1 MFLRSFLRPQ
11 TYVPF
16 LGFVLLILAPVL
28 VKSPFFLH
36 IMIIAILYAAL
47 GSAWNIIGGYGGQLS
62 LGHTVFFGIGA
73 YTSTLLYLKFGLS
86 PWLGMLLGALLS
98 MIVAAI
104 VGYPSFR
111 LRGPFF
117 VLSTI
122 AFAEVMHITAIN
134 WRDVTGG
141 SVGIGLQ
148 FEPAF
153 KNFIFSSKVPY
164 AYIAIGLL
172 VLILAVVIRMEK
184 SRMGYYL
191 SALREN
197 EDGAK
202 VLGINTAR
210 YKLLALMISAFF
222 TSLGGTLYAQY
233 ILFIDPYDILNLS
246 LSINIALV
254 TIIGGMGTAIGPLI
268 GSFFMIPLGEFLRGA
283 LGGAFRGIHLIIYG
297 TILILVVIYM
307 PQGVVEGIRKKYRV
321 LVSKLPG
328 FRLQETAPPKV
339 TNGSPILQTAKPLSS
354 NEPPAPFLLEVQN
367 LTKHFGGLAAVSQ
380 VDFQL
385 RQGEILGLIGPNG
398 AGKTTLFNL
407 ISGFYAPD
415 EGHILYK
422 GRNIEGFKPHLLGQE
437 GMGRTFQIV
446 KPFGNMSVF
455 DNVIAGAYCRA
466 HKNVIVRAKAEEVL
480 KFVGLWDNRDLIAKS
495 LTLAGKKRL
504 EMAKALA
511 TQPDLILLDEV
522 MAGLNR
528 REVSDTTALIKKINE
543 EGITV
548 MIIEHVMSV
557 IMSLCHQI
565 IVLHHGE
572 KIAEGVPE
580 KISNDP
586 KVIEA
591 YLGEEYLIA

>member
-1 MFLRSFLRPQ
+1 MVFKNFLRPQ
-11 TYVPF
+11 IYIPF
-16 LGFVLLILAPVL
+16 LGLILLILTPVL
-28 VKSPFFLH
+28 VKSPFLLH
-36 IMIIAILYAAL
+36 IVIIAILYAAL

-122 AFAEVMHITAIN
+122 AFGVMHIVAIN

-141 SVGIGLQ
+141 SVGLGIQ

-153 KNFIFSSKVPY
+153 KNFIFSTKVPY
-164 AYIAIGLL
+164 AYIVVGLF
-172 VLILAVVIRMEK
+172 VLILAVVILMEK

-191 SALREN
+191 LALREN

-202 VLGINTAR
+202 VLGINTTR

-222 TSLGGTLYAQY
+222 TSLGGTFYAQY
-233 ILFIDPYDILNLS
+233 ILFIDPYDILTLS
-246 LSINIALV
+246 LSINMALV
-254 TIIGGMGTAIGPLI
+254 AIIGGIGTIIGPVI

-283 LGGAFRGIHLIIYG
+283 VGGAFRGIHLIIYG

-307 PQGVVEGIRKKYRV
+307 PQGIVEGIRKKYRV

-328 FRLQETAPPKV
+328 FRLEEISPLRIAA
-339 TNGSPILQTAKPLSS
+339 GSPILQTANTRSS
-354 NEPPAPFLLEVQN
+354 GEFPAPFLLEAKN
-367 LTKHFGGLAAVSQ
+367 LSKYFGGLAAVSQ
-380 VDFQL
+380 VDFRL

-407 ISGFYAPD
+407 ICGFYAPD
-415 EGHILYK
+415 DGQILYK
-422 GRNIEGFKPHLLGQE
+422 GKNIEGFKPHILGQK

-446 KPFGNMSVF
+446 KPFGNMSVL
-455 DNVIAGAYCRA
+455 DNVIAGAYCRV
-466 HKNVIVRAKAEEVL
+466 HKNAVARAKAEEVL
-480 KFVGLWDNRDLIAKS
+480 KFVGLLENKNLPAKS
-495 LTLAGKKRL
+495 LTLPGKKRL

-580 KISNDP
+580 KISNDS

>member
-1 MFLRSFLRPQ
+1 MFFKNLLRPQ
-11 TYVPF
+11 IYIPF
-16 LGFVLLILAPVL
+16 LGLILLILAPVL
-28 VKSPFFLH
+28 IQSPYLLH
-36 IMIIAILYAAL
+36 IMIITVLFAAL

-122 AFAEVMHITAIN
+122 AFGEVMHITAIN

-141 SVGIGLQ
+141 SVGLGIE
-148 FEPAF
+148 FNPAF
-153 KNFIFSSKVPY
+153 ENFIFSTKAPY
-164 AYIAIGLL
+164 AYIIIGLF
-172 VLILAVVIRMEK
+172 VLILAAVFLMQK

-191 SALREN
+191 LALREN

-202 VLGINTAR
+202 VLGINTTN

-222 TSLGGTLYAQY
+222 TSLGGTFYAQY
-233 ILFIDPYDILNLS
+233 ILFIDPYDILSLS
-246 LSINIALV
+246 LSIDMAMVAIIGGIG
-254 TIIGGMGTAIGPLI
+254 TIIGPVI
-268 GSFFMIPLGEFLRGA
+268 GSFFMIPLGEFLRGE
-283 LGGAFRGIHLIIYG
+283 LGGTFRGIHLIIYG
-297 TILILVVIYM
+297 SILILVVIYM

-321 LVSKLPG
+321 LISKLPG
-328 FRLQETAPPKV
+328 FRLEEVSLLGIAA
-339 TNGSPILQTAKPLSS
+339 GAPILQTSHTRSS
-354 NEPPAPFLLEVQN
+354 GELPAPFLLEAKN
-367 LTKHFGGLAAVSQ
+367 LSKHFGGLAAVSQ
-380 VDFQL
+380 VDFRL
-385 RQGEILGLIGPNG
+385 RQGEVLGLIGPNG

-407 ISGFYAPD
+407 ICGFYAPD
-415 EGHILYK
+415 DGQIIYK
-422 GRNIEGFKPHLLGQE
+422 GKNIEGFKPYILGQE
-437 GMGRTFQIV
+437 GIGRTFQIV
-446 KPFGNMSVF
+446 KPFGNMSVL
-455 DNVIAGAYCRA
+455 DNVIAGAYCRER
-466 HKNVIVRAKAEEVL
+466 KNAVARAKAEEVL
-480 KFVGLWDNRDLIAKS
+480 KFVGLWENKGLPAKS
-495 LTLAGKKRL
+495 LTLPGKKRL

-522 MAGLNR
+522 MAGLNQ
-528 REVSDTTALIKKINE
+528 REVSDTMALIKKIKE

-557 IMSLCHQI
+557 IMSLSDQI

-591 YLGEEYLIA
+591 YLGEEYLNA

>member
-1 MFLRSFLRPQ
+1 MFFRIFLRPQ
-11 TYVPF
+11 IYIPF
-16 LGFVLLILAPVL
+16 LGLILLILTPVL
-28 VKSPFFLH
+28 ITSPFFLH
-36 IMIIAILYAAL
+36 ILIITILYAAL

-86 PWLGMLLGALLS
+86 PWLGMLLGAFLS
-98 MIVAAI
+98 MGVAGI

-122 AFAEVMHITAIN
+122 AFGEVMHIAAIN

-141 SVGIGLQ
+141 SVGLGIQ

-153 KNFIFSSKVPY
+153 RNYIFSTKVPY
-164 AYIAIGLL
+164 AYIVIGLF
-172 VLILAVVIRMEK
+172 VLILAVVRLMEK

-191 SALREN
+191 LALREN

-202 VLGINTAR
+202 VLGIHTAR
-210 YKLLALMISAFF
+210 YKLFALMISAFF
-222 TSLGGTLYAQY
+222 TSLGGTFYAQY
-233 ILFIDPYDILNLS
+233 ILFIDPYDILSLS
-246 LSINIALV
+246 LSINMALV
-254 TIIGGMGTAIGPLI
+254 AIIGGIGTVVGPVIGA
-268 GSFFMIPLGEFLRGA
+268 FFMIPLGEFLRGA
-283 LGGAFRGIHLIIYG
+283 FGGAFRGIHLIIYG

-307 PQGVVEGIRKKYRV
+307 PQGVVEGLRRKYRV
-321 LVSKLPG
+321 LISKLPG
-328 FRLQETAPPKV
+328 FRLQEIAPPKV
-339 TNGSPILQTAKPLSS
+339 AAGSLVLQTVPPRSS
-354 NEPPAPFLLEVQN
+354 TAASFLLEVGN
-367 LTKHFGGLAAVSQ
+367 LTKHFGGLAAVSG
-380 VDFQL
+380 VDFKL

-415 EGHILYK
+415 HGQILYQGK
-422 GRNIEGFKPHLLGQE
+422 NIEGCKPHLLGQK

-446 KPFGNMSVF
+446 KPFANMSVL
-455 DNVIAGAYCRA
+455 DNVVAGAYCRA
-466 HKNVIVRAKAEEVL
+466 SKNAIARGRAEEVL
-480 KFVGLWDNRDLIAKS
+480 SFVGLWDHRNLPARS
-495 LTLAGKKRL
+495 LTLPGKKRL
-504 EMAKALA
+504 EMARALA

-528 REVSDTTALIKKINE
+528 REVSDTTSLIEKINE

-548 MIIEHVMSV
+548 IIIEHVMSV

>member
-1 MFLRSFLRPQ
+1 
-11 TYVPF
+11 
-16 LGFVLLILAPVL
+16 
-28 VKSPFFLH
+28 
-36 IMIIAILYAAL
+36 
-47 GSAWNIIGGYGGQLS
+47 
-62 LGHTVFFGIGA
+62 
-73 YTSTLLYLKFGLS
+73 
-86 PWLGMLLGALLS
+86 
-98 MIVAAI
+98 
-104 VGYPSFR
+104 
-111 LRGPFF
+111 
-117 VLSTI
+117 
-122 AFAEVMHITAIN
+122 
-134 WRDVTGG
+134 
-141 SVGIGLQ
+141 
-148 FEPAF
+148 
-153 KNFIFSSKVPY
+153 
-164 AYIAIGLL
+164 
-172 VLILAVVIRMEK
+172 
-184 SRMGYYL
+184 
-191 SALREN
+191 
-197 EDGAK
+197 
-202 VLGINTAR
+202 
-210 YKLLALMISAFF
+210 
-222 TSLGGTLYAQY
+222 
-233 ILFIDPYDILNLS
+233 
-246 LSINIALV
+246 
-254 TIIGGMGTAIGPLI
+254 
-268 GSFFMIPLGEFLRGA
+268 
-283 LGGAFRGIHLIIYG
+283 
-297 TILILVVIYM
+297 M

-339 TNGSPILQTAKPLSS
+339 TNGFPILQTANTRSSGELS
-354 NEPPAPFLLEVQN
+354 APFLLEVQN

-446 KPFGNMSVF
+446 KPFGNMSVL
-455 DNVIAGAYCRA
+455 DNVIAGAYCRV
-466 HKNVIVRAKAEEVL
+466 HKNAVARAKAEEVL